1 MRFAELFSAAT
12 IAAGV
17 STVLA
22 EDAPII
28 KNNPPG
34 GVAFAVINKDN
45 GAIDAVIAVS
55 TSSTGEGV
63 QIVMNINGATPI
75 SGGPFSKS
83 FHWIARFDKLLILLI
98 SVYHIHEK
106 AIDSSGDC
114 ASAGAHLDPT
124 GRGESPGCDATKPET
139 CQVGDLSGK
148 WGNCATVPGCSKT

>member
-1 MRFAELFSAAT
+1 MRFAELLSAAT

-55 TSSTGEGV
+55 TASSGEGV
-63 QIVMNINGATPI
+63 QIVMNINGATPL

-83 FHWIARFDKLLILLI
+83 SLGSPR
-98 SVYHIHEK
+98 VTYH
-106 AIDSSGDC
+106 
-114 ASAGAHLDPT
+114 
-124 GRGESPGCDATKPET
+124 
-139 CQVGDLSGK
+139 
-148 WGNCATVPGCSKT
+148 